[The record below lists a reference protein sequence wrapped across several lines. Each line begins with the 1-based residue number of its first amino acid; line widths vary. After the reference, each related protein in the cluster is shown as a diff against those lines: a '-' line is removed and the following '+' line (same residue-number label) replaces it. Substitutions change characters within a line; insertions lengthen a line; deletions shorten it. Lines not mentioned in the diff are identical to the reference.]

1 MQEIIKNYRRRV
13 VDDELDELMEELP
26 AIVLEGPRGVGKT
39 ATAERRART
48 AYYLDDPAQRTVAEA
63 DPAQLLV
70 GDPPVLI
77 DEWQRIPSVW
87 DAVRRAVDR
96 GCEPGRFLLT
106 GSAGPATPPT
116 HSGAGRIVT
125 LRMRPMTLTERGVGK
140 PMVSLAELL
149 RGNRADL
156 SGSTEVVLADY
167 VGEIVRSGF
176 PGIHKLSGRA
186 LRRQL
191 DGYLRRIIDTDFQEQ
206 GYTVRKPEALTRW
219 IEAYAA
225 ATGTTAS
232 YETLRD
238 AATGGRGDKPAK
250 TTTQPYQ
257 DILERLWIVDLV
269 PAWLPSLNRLNRLAQ
284 SPKHHLAD
292 PGLAVRALGLVAEGL
307 LAGDEPRMPVPRDGA
322 FLGHLFESLVTL
334 CVRVYAQGAEARV
347 RHLRLHG
354 GRREVDLIIER
365 ADQKVIAVEV
375 KLGRVV
381 EENDVKNLRWL
392 NEQLGDNLIDA
403 MVIHT
408 GPRAYR
414 RKDGIAVVPVALLGP

>member
-1 MQEIIKNYRRRV
+1 MDYRRRV
-13 VDDELDELMEELP
+13 VDDELDDLMEELP
-26 AIVLEGPRGVGKT
+26 AIALEGPRGVGKT

-48 AYYLDDPAQRTVAEA
+48 AYYLDDPAQRAVAEA
-63 DPAQLLV
+63 DPAQLLI

-77 DEWQRIPSVW
+77 DEWQRIPAVW

-96 GCEPGRFLLT
+96 GSEPGRFLLT
-106 GSAGPATPPT
+106 GSAGPVAPPT

-125 LRMRPMTLTERGVGK
+125 LRMRPMTLTERGMGK
-140 PMVSLAELL
+140 PLVSLAGLL
-149 RGNRADL
+149 RGDRPDL
-156 SGSTEVVLADY
+156 SGSTEAVLADY
-167 VGEIVRSGF
+167 VREIVRTGF
-176 PGIHKLSGRA
+176 PGIHHLTGRA

-206 GYTVRKPEALTRW
+206 GYTVRKPEVLIRW

-225 ATGTTAS
+225 ATSTTATF
-232 YETLRD
+232 ETLRD

-250 TTTQPYQ
+250 TTTQPYL

-269 PAWLPSLNRLNRLAQ
+269 PAWLPSLNRLKRLAQ

-292 PGLAVRALGLVAEGL
+292 PGLAVRMLGLDAGGL
-307 LAGDEPRMPVPRDGA
+307 LAGEEPRTRVPRDGA

-334 CVRVYAQGAEARV
+334 CVRVYAQGTDARV

-354 GRREVDLIIER
+354 GRREVDLILER
-365 ADQKVIAVEV
+365 PDQKVVAIEV
-375 KLGRVV
+375 KLNRVV
-381 EENDVKNLRWL
+381 EGGDVKNLLWL
-392 NEQLGDNLIDA
+392 SEQLGENLIDA
-403 MVIHT
+403 IVIHS

-414 RKDGIAVVPVALLGP
+414 RKDGIAIVPAALLGP